1 MRLYKDFHTEQLN
14 VPPYSSPTEVPLNR
28 DVSKDPINTSN
39 EITTPMY
46 GGKKSRRRGGK
57 WRKTKRSMKKT
68 PRGGKKHRKSIR
80 KSSHKKHRK
89 TLRGGFSLPPFI
101 SDFTRG
107 IQYGAEQLMSDL
119 TTAQLASNRN
129 PHVSAQPYLQSAQ

>member
-28 DVSKDPINTSN
+28 DVSTDPLNTSN

-46 GGKKSRRRGGK
+46 GGKKSRRRK
-57 WRKTKRSMKKT
+57 SRKTKRSMKT
-68 PRGGKKHRKSIR
+68 RRGKKHRKSIR

-129 PHVSAQPYLQSAQ
+129 PNVSAQPYLQSAQ